1 MSTTTAPLSSKAK
14 RSSPTWFFVLFGF
27 FGFLALI
34 PVFLL
39 PLVRIVQATTWKETP
54 CTILSSQVGRHS
66 GKSTTYSIDIAYRYS
81 FDGIEYTAKRYH
93 FVGGSSS
100 GYKGKDAVVKRYR
113 PGSRAVCYVNPRAP
127 SQAVINRGFTSD
139 MWFGLIPLVFMA
151 VGYFGATASRRAANR
166 PASAQ
171 WQPAAARW
179 LPADPRHDATH
190 FAAVPLEPREL
201 RPSTSPLAKLGIFI
215 VFALAFN
222 GVVVLLISQI
232 IHAYEHHHME
242 WGLALFCIPFALAGI
257 GFFIAV
263 ISCFLA
269 LFNPRIHLTVTPG
282 AVPLGEKLAVEWI
295 IRGRADKLTRLRF
308 VLEGREEAT
317 YQNGKNTSTARN
329 VFHRTELVTT
339 TDRAEFASGHAT
351 ITIPRNT
358 MHSLDTGS
366 NRITWVICAEGE
378 IPRWPDIKDDY
389 PLVVLPMRKE
399 ALAAL

>member
-1 MSTTTAPLSSKAK
+1 MTTAPLSTKAR

-34 PVFLL
+34 PVLLL
-39 PLVRIVQATTWKETP
+39 PLFRIVQSTTWKEAP

-66 GKSTTYSIDIAYRYS
+66 GKSTTYSIDITYRYS
-81 FDGIEYTAKRYH
+81 FDGIEYTAKRYQ
-93 FVGGSSS
+93 FTGGSSS
-100 GYKGKDAVVKRYR
+100 GYNGKAAVVGRYPR
-113 PGSRAVCYVNPRAP
+113 GAKTVCYVNPHAP
-127 SQAVINRGFTSD
+127 SQAVINRGLSAD
-139 MWFGLIPLVFMA
+139 MWYAFIPLLFIG

-166 PASAQ
+166 PAIAQ
-171 WQPAAARW
+171 WQPAA
-179 LPADPRHDATH
+179 LRHDASH

-201 RPSTSPLAKLGIFI
+201 KPSTTPLAKLGVFI
-215 VFALAFN
+215 VCALAFN
-222 GVVVLLISQI
+222 GVVMLLITQI
-232 IHAYEHHHME
+232 IHAYEHHHTE
-242 WGLALFCIPFALAGI
+242 WGLALFCIPFGLAGI

-263 ISCFLA
+263 ISSFLA
-269 LFNPRIHLTVTPG
+269 LFNPRIHITVTPG
-282 AVPLGEKLAVEWI
+282 AVPLGDKLALEWT

-329 VFHRTELVTT
+329 VFFRTELATI
-339 TDRAEFASGHAT
+339 TDRAEFASGHAA
-351 ITIPRNT
+351 ITIPHNS

-366 NRITWVICAEGE
+366 NRITWTICAEGE

-399 ALAAL
+399 ALASA